1 MKRIVMAVAAL
12 ALLAA
17 APTPGTESKWE
28 VKKGKATVATVTL
41 LRSGANS
48 RAEWKANAKAAP
60 IVLLSGQG
68 TLWVRQGG
76 GDVESKDY
84 KGGAETSIVPGLMKN
99 GDHDAKLALAGGYT
113 ATRLSLT
120 KVSLDPAT
128 FTIRPKKGAAQR
140 LARLSGD
147 LFGPT
152 SSSASAT
159 AGGRG
164 VGGSGL
170 KLKDGGNYDAL
181 TKLEDRD
188 AGWKTKLDGALTE
201 FQKDGKV
208 GKERS
213 E

>member
-1 MKRIVMAVAAL
+1 MKRMVMAVAAL

-17 APTPGTESKWE
+17 GKPGTESKWE
-28 VKKGKATVATVTL
+28 VKKGSSAVATVTL
-41 LRSGANS
+41 LTSAGGDQ
-48 RAEWKANAKAAP
+48 RAEWKASASKAP
-60 IVLLSGQG
+60 IVFLS
-68 TLWVRQGG
+68 TRNVVWVRQSG
-76 GDVESKDY
+76 GDIELKDY
-84 KGGAETSIVPGLMKN
+84 KGGAEKTVVPALFAGKSSI
-99 GDHDAKLALAGGYT
+99 DGYK
-113 ATRLSLT
+113 LT
-120 KVSLDPAT
+120 KLSSHSSNADAST

-140 LARLSGD
+140 LSRLSGD

-181 TKLEDRD
+181 TKLEERD
-188 AGWKTKLDGALTE
+188 AGWKTKLDDALTE